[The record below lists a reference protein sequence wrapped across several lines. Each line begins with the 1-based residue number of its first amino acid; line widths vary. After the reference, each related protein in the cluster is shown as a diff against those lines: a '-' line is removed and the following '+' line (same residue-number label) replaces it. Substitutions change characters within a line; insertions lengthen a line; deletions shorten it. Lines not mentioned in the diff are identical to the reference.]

1 MTTYD
6 FTGRTAVVT
15 GGSRGIGHATATLL
29 AASGADVFLTSRKQ
43 DAAEAAAAQITTE
56 LAGLAGAGSVT
67 GLAGHVA
74 DPDAAESVCATA
86 VARTGRLDVLV
97 NNAGTNPAYGP
108 VADQDPA
115 LVAKVFEINVTGP
128 TIWTRAA
135 LTAGLGAEET
145 GAIVNICSIG
155 ALTMEDGIGVYNAS
169 KAALLHLTEQLA
181 RELGPA
187 VRVNSVCPG
196 VVRTR
201 LSEALWKEH
210 EAAVAAGSP
219 LGRIGEPADIA
230 DAVAFLASPTS
241 SWITGSNLVVD
252 GGELVGTV
260 GK

>member
-6 FTGRTAVVT
+6 FTGRTALVT
-15 GGSRGIGHATATLL
+15 GGTRGIGYATARLL
-29 AASGADVFLTSRKQ
+29 AASGARVIVTSRKA
-43 DAAEAAAAQITTE
+43 DAAEGAAAQLSDETGGE
-56 LAGLAGAGSVT
+56 VT
-67 GLAGHVA
+67 GIAGHVA
-74 DPDAAESVCATA
+74 DPDAAAAVCTA
-86 VARTGRLDVLV
+86 AVEHTGRLDVLV

-108 VADQDPA
+108 VADQEAA
-115 LVAKVFEINVTGP
+115 LVSKVFEINVTGP

-135 LTAGLGAEET
+135 LAAGLGARET

-155 ALTMEDGIGVYNAS
+155 ALAMEDGIGVYNAS
-169 KAALLHLTEQLA
+169 KAALLHLTRQLA

-187 VRVNSVCPG
+187 VRVNSVSPG

-201 LSEALWKEH
+201 LSEALWKDH
-210 EAAVAAGSP
+210 EAAVAASSP
-219 LGRIGEPADIA
+219 TGRIGEPDDIA